1 MIYMKN
7 TIRTALSLMLVAVLL
22 FSFSACAA
30 ASPLYAS
37 PRASKVVAT
46 AGDVEI
52 LYEELYFVA
61 MNKVREMKGEHG
73 EAVFAD
79 PARVAELESF
89 VWERLLTKETALISL
104 GYVYGIDVHEGD
116 IAENVQ
122 TYMESTMEQ
131 KFKGDRDAYIEYLN
145 EMYMTDH
152 YARAYFGIEHYLAN
166 EIVLAMLG
174 KGELETSDE
183 AVLSHI
189 NGNDFV
195 RTSHVFI
202 KRNDPR
208 YTAAENRAHADEI
221 RAAIMAEDT
230 PEERYAA
237 LRDAIG
243 GKYNNDFNDLLG
255 NGYYFSRGE
264 MDEVYESA
272 AFALADYEVSPV
284 VETDEGYYVIM
295 RLPKE
300 ADYIKANFQTLK
312 EKSYFVTLNAKV
324 DERLATMSLQRTSF
338 GEGLDLTAL
347 PTISASAGST
357 MITVG
362 VIVGITLAVGAAVA
376 IVFVVY
382 KKKRAAKK

>member
-1 MIYMKN
+1 MKR
-7 TIRTALSLMLVAVLL
+7 TIRTLFSLVLVAALL
-22 FSFSACAA
+22 CSLVACGA
-30 ASPLYAS
+30 ASPLHAS
-37 PRASKVVAT
+37 PRASKVVAM

-61 MNKVREMKGEHG
+61 MNRIKEMKNEHG

-79 PARVAELESF
+79 PARVTELEQF
-89 VWERLLTKETALISL
+89 VRERLLTKQTALVSL
-104 GYVYGIDVHEGD
+104 GYTYGIDVHEGD

-122 TYMESTMEQ
+122 IYMESTMEQ
-131 KFKGDRDAYIEYLN
+131 KFKGDRAAYVAYLN
-145 EMYMTDH
+145 ESYMTDH
-152 YARAYFGIEHYLAN
+152 YARAYFGVEHYLAN

-174 KGELETSDE
+174 RGELETSDE
-183 AVLSHI
+183 AVMAHI

-195 RTSHVFI
+195 RTSHVFV

-208 YTAAENRAHADEI
+208 YTVAENRAHADEI
-221 RAAIMAEDT
+221 RAAIMAKTT

-264 MDEVYESA
+264 MDEAYENA
-272 AFALADYEVSPV
+272 AFALAEYEVSPV
-284 VETDEGYYVIM
+284 VETSEGYYVIM

-300 ADYIKANFQTLK
+300 ADYVKEHFQTLK

-324 DERLATMSLQRTSF
+324 DERLAAMSLQMTSF
-338 GEGLDLTAL
+338 GEGLDLTDL
-347 PTISASAGST
+347 PAISASAGST

-362 VIVGITLAVGAAVA
+362 VVVGITLLVGAAVGTA
-376 IVFVVY
+376 FAVY
-382 KKKRAAKK
+382 RKKRAAKK